1 MNRTRQQISGVGR
14 TNLGIKGQEVERTHL
29 VAHRLVL
36 EPRLVQNRLQLPE
49 VKVRHSDGLGQS
61 GIFTLFHGLWRKRA
75 WRVNWAVVKVDAFK
89 KHWGSVQTEDA
100 PNPQET

>member
-36 EPRLVQNRLQLPE
+36 EPWLVQDHLQLST
-49 VKVRHSDGLGQS
+49 VKVRHPDGLGQPC
-61 GIFTLFHGLWRKRA
+61 ILTLLHGLGKETLVKNDVCTWNPVTELHIYVARPKSDKKRKC
-75 WRVNWAVVKVDAFK
+75 
-89 KHWGSVQTEDA
+89 S
-100 PNPQET
+100 